1 MNASSSEK
9 VQTLLSTDIK
19 IHQHVSLEQIC
30 AYFSP
35 DSDKMTLS
43 LEKTILW
50 IEDYFSWKQ

>member
-19 IHQHVSLEQIC
+19 VHQHVSLEQIC
-30 AYFSP
+30 AYFYP

-43 LEKTILW
+43 LDKIF
-50 IEDYFSWKQ
+50 YG